1 MAVTF
6 SYLPTGAG
14 WATASLGIG
23 EESVTVRV
31 SRMTPR
37 APEDLLDALLALFYG
52 ARISWASWWDEPDI
66 YRWRFTYM
74 DERVHV
80 TVIDS
85 DSDDPWWED
94 ECSVRMG
101 FASEI
106 SLAELATAV
115 VVGFENMLRGYSEK
129 KYRRDWDKDGLTGLR
144 ERVEELAAVL
154 VEGPKP
160 TVPARL
166 YRNGD
171 TAQNRLWASDLLRRR
186 HDEHAEIAAIT
197 RNYIRD
203 REDDRLSGR
212 TGPLAADA
220 FLVVVEFGHYKRL
233 PEAWRLEQRHPDASV
248 ADREAALA
256 AAHVVTNDAYELT
269 AEAWPEARLDI
280 DAEIDWDEV
289 DRVGAV
295 ALVSLKGRYPHLD
308 EDALRRAVGQANSSH
323 HRRCRS

>member
-144 ERVEELAAVL
+144 ERVEELVVCLSFDLLFGARRVL
-154 VEGPKP
+154 V
-160 TVPARL
+160 
-166 YRNGD
+166 
-171 TAQNRLWASDLLRRR
+171 
-186 HDEHAEIAAIT
+186 
-197 RNYIRD
+197 
-203 REDDRLSGR
+203 
-212 TGPLAADA
+212 
-220 FLVVVEFGHYKRL
+220 
-233 PEAWRLEQRHPDASV
+233 
-248 ADREAALA
+248 
-256 AAHVVTNDAYELT
+256 
-269 AEAWPEARLDI
+269 
-280 DAEIDWDEV
+280 
-289 DRVGAV
+289 
-295 ALVSLKGRYPHLD
+295 
-308 EDALRRAVGQANSSH
+308 
-323 HRRCRS
+323 